1 MMGDSQMNDTIYLIE
16 DAQDCNMEI
25 RILLEDLGE
34 YLSLEKDSDDK
45 GSDERISADIKGMIN
60 EIIHAVDVASDKINV
75 IHQHL
80 DKIAGEFSE
89 ED

>member
-1 MMGDSQMNDTIYLIE
+1 MNDTIYLIE

-80 DKIAGEFSE
+80 DTIAEEVSE